1 MKTKPFLL
9 ATAGSTVDGRTIDD
23 AMIDQMVSSYNPRT
37 FGARLN
43 IEHVRGMAP
52 DGPFRAYGDVLELS
66 AGTVEVDF
74 NGQKEQ
80 RKALFGTFDVTEEA
94 RKLNESGQ
102 KVYPSIEIE
111 PNFAGKGFAYLM
123 GCALTDSPASI
134 ATQRLQF
141 NRSLPGTLTLAG
153 ENAAARICRGHRG
166 RTGRRVP
173 RRAVRSDRP
182 LHRQVEDRSRAHSRP
197 GPRSGRNWGTGPA
210 AALDFALLRPV
221 LAEFAT
227 GIASA
232 MAKEMASL
240 RQEFRTEADALA
252 LQVHK
257 LEAAQETTPA
267 QSYRAQP
274 LGRTI
279 RGLCR
284 DFLSPPRPPRIPS
297 PQDLNTMGYN
307 LSDRGRRALDELYS
321 AIAQIN
327 GASRGVTHQFAL
339 DPTAEQRL
347 EDLQRESVGFLQ
359 RINVPG
365 VRDLTGKVI
374 GLGAANMIA
383 SRRSRANLPRQP
395 KYVGH
400 MQERDYLLKNTLF
413 DTWLPWE
420 MIDSWSKFPDFPT
433 RYARQVAISVALSRI
448 AVGWHGTS
456 AAPDTDADTNPLGED
471 VNIGWLHKLRLER
484 ADHVMGRE
492 TVTVGDVTTATGAAK
507 PIYIGPDS
515 ASASGDYK
523 NIDALAYDLIAG
535 MPSWARSSTDHVV
548 VVSQDLVDE
557 KYFPMINRKLSDSID
572 GGKST
577 SDQVTTDIVMSTK
590 QIGGRPAVIV
600 PFFPEGTMLVTPL
613 GQPGAPDSSNLSIY
627 YQEGSRRRYIKDE
640 PQNMAALVD
649 YNSVNEGYVIESTDY
664 AVMAENIT
672 FGARP

>member
-1 MKTKPFLL
+1 
-9 ATAGSTVDGRTIDD
+9 
-23 AMIDQMVSSYNPRT
+23 
-37 FGARLN
+37 
-43 IEHVRGMAP
+43 
-52 DGPFRAYGDVLELS
+52 
-66 AGTVEVDF
+66 
-74 NGQKEQ
+74 
-80 RKALFGTFDVTEEA
+80 
-94 RKLNESGQ
+94 
-102 KVYPSIEIE
+102 
-111 PNFAGKGFAYLM
+111 
-123 GCALTDSPASI
+123 
-134 ATQRLQF
+134 
-141 NRSLPGTLTLAG
+141 
-153 ENAAARICRGHRG
+153 
-166 RTGRRVP
+166 
-173 RRAVRSDRP
+173 
-182 LHRQVEDRSRAHSRP
+182 
-197 GPRSGRNWGTGPA
+197 
-210 AALDFALLRPV
+210 
-221 LAEFAT
+221 
-227 GIASA
+227 
-232 MAKEMASL
+232 
-240 RQEFRTEADALA
+240 
-252 LQVHK
+252 
-257 LEAAQETTPA
+257 
-267 QSYRAQP
+267 
-274 LGRTI
+274 
-279 RGLCR
+279 
-284 DFLSPPRPPRIPS
+284 
-297 PQDLNTMGYN
+297 MGYN

-492 TVTVGDVTTATGAAK
+492 TVTVGDLTTATGAAK